1 MTSPI
6 AQWLERLTGILKV
19 MGSTPVGGSENPF
32 SEYFDL
38 RMLLHCLDVK
48 LLLISF
54 RTKPRPEQS
63 HLANPPGGEVLDLS
77 LGVEVR
83 PGPSYP
89 DPTLFKTEFRFLIPC
104 LRHLTRNHVL
114 CKTII
119 CKYRNS
125 SFSNDPLVITKLL
138 QPDQQSREELFTLNT

>member
-1 MTSPI
+1 M
-6 AQWLERLTGILKV
+6 
-19 MGSTPVGGSENPF
+19 
-32 SEYFDL
+32 
-38 RMLLHCLDVK
+38 
-48 LLLISF
+48 
-54 RTKPRPEQS
+54 
-63 HLANPPGGEVLDLS
+63 PGGGVLDIS
-77 LGVEVR
+77 LGGELR
-83 PGPSYP
+83 PGPAPHILTSFKTKIA
-89 DPTLFKTEFRFLIPC
+89 DFPTLFKTEFRFLIPC